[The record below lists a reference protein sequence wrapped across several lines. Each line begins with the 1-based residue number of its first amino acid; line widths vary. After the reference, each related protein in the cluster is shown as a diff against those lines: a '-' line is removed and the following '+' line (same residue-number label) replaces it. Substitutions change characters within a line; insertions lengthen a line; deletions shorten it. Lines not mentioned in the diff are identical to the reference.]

1 MAFGINLIKKCSD
14 TCENGTTNGA
24 VLIAKC
30 YFELKSDLTAE
41 VHSSHTELMALYDN
55 ASQNC
60 MQDLSKY

>member
-41 VHSSHTELMALYDN
+41 VHSS
-55 ASQNC
+55 QN
-60 MQDLSKY
+60 

>member
-41 VHSSHTELMALYDN
+41 VHSSHTELMALY
-55 ASQNC
+55 
-60 MQDLSKY
+60 LR